1 MTLRVRDTA
10 TLRTATEVRARKS
23 DGALV
28 SVDRMMIRT
37 ADGLSQFYRRGL
49 RLSASPDSASG
60 FGVNR
65 TGPIYTNT
73 VQVAVEGGTAPY
85 TYSWIS
91 SGGVFVNSP
100 TSAATSFGG
109 NPPAIAGEI
118 DGSATCTVTDSN
130 GLSQA
135 VTVSIVIQRESGA

>member
-1 MTLRVRDTA
+1 MTLRLRDTA
-10 TLRTATEVRARKS
+10 TLRMATEVRARKS
-23 DGALV
+23 DGTLA

-73 VQVAVEGGTAPY
+73 VQVAVDGGTAPY
-85 TYSWIS
+85 TYSWIPS
-91 SGGVFVNSP
+91 SGIFVNNP

-109 NPPAIAGEI
+109 NPPAITGEI

-130 GLSQA
+130 GLSQQ
-135 VTVSIVIQRESGA
+135 VTVTINVYRESGA

>member
-1 MTLRVRDTA
+1 MTLRLRDTA

-23 DGALV
+23 DGTLA

-37 ADGLSQFYRRGL
+37 ADGLTQFYRRGL

-65 TGPIYTNT
+65 TRPIYTNT
-73 VQVAVEGGTAPY
+73 VQVAVDGGTAPY
-85 TYSWIS
+85 TYSWIPS
-91 SGGVFVNSP
+91 SGIFVNSP

-130 GLSQA
+130 GLSQS
-135 VTVSIVIQRESGA
+135 VTVPINIYRESGA

>member
-23 DGALV
+23 DSTLV
-28 SVDRMMIRT
+28 PVDRMMIRT
-37 ADGLSQFYRRGL
+37 TNGLSQFYRRGI
-49 RLSASPDSASG
+49 RLSASPGSASG

-73 VQVAVEGGTAPY
+73 VQIAVEGGTAPY
-85 TYSWIS
+85 TYSWATN
-91 SGGVFVNSP
+91 SGIFVNSP

-118 DGSATCTVTDSN
+118 DGTATCTVTDSS
-130 GLSQA
+130 GLSQT

>member
-10 TLRTATEVRARKS
+10 TLRTATEARVRKS
-23 DGALV
+23 DGALA
-28 SVDRMMIRT
+28 SIDRMMIRT
-37 ADGLSQFYRRGL
+37 ANGLSQFYRRGL

-85 TYSWIS
+85 TYSWVPS
-91 SGGVFVNSP
+91 GVFVNSP
-100 TSAATSFGG
+100 NAAATSFGG

-130 GLSQA
+130 GLSLTITIP
-135 VTVSIVIQRESGA
+135 VTISRESGA